1 VKKSTQIKK
10 KPNKQDNA
18 RNEKSTQI
26 LKKPNKSIY
35 PHGNPYDHNPNR
47 QMPPV
52 EHKWGINE

>member
-1 VKKSTQIKK
+1 VKKSTQTKK

-26 LKKPNKSIY
+26 LKKPNKNI
-35 PHGNPYDHNPNR
+35 YDHNPNR
-47 QMPPV
+47 HISPA